1 MTINKLTYI
10 GLALCTTVLAGCKDE
25 VAVSDTL
32 SGDGNKTPLTVTAV
46 LDAGGNVAKTRAAD
60 KEFASG
66 DQMVAYL
73 RHVTWNGGFTTDDA
87 DKRTSVEADQA
98 PKLVTFS
105 CTGSTTW
112 DKSIADIYPFKADST
127 IAIDGSNS
135 QQATGLSTTP
145 KLYWDDFSNSASAAT
160 DLRTAGHYLQSYYGY
175 CYNGGDANITT
186 ALTEETGVLGW
197 KIIADQSGTDG
208 AESFKKS
215 DLLWSAEQEPV
226 KYGHADKNQDG
237 DHGDLII
244 PYTHAMSKVTVKVT
258 LGTGFDSNY
267 DFDGTAITLNDM
279 RLKCTANAPLAKLS
293 YPDPKTDNE
302 AKGSVQ
308 MKQGAGTNVS
318 TFEAIVVPSILTVG
332 NTFATITNMAGN
344 KYTIPVTEKMVQVDA
359 TNGWGIQLGSASEDV
374 SGGTAQVKPQ
384 TRAYDSTIPAG
395 TGFQMKSGVHYVLN
409 VTVNKTEVNVTA
421 TILDWDEIEAEG
433 VAEIH
438 FDNDIKDK
446 TGNIDAL
453 LQEYGFDI
461 YQSSDKTN
469 FGTRATHLRYNKT
482 SKTWKYNPAI
492 YWQGGSPEYFRA
504 LANVRADAAG
514 TTNTNESLIMENG
527 RDALWGTT
535 EAHRGKDADG
545 QDYDY
550 DEGAAIKPRTGDVP
564 LKFYHA
570 MSQITFNLVDALAG
584 NSDGASH
591 LDLHGATIQLTDLAT
606 GGTLDLN
613 TGIISP
619 SIITAGQKT
628 FSEDAGAIPSRM
640 GFFASKENG
649 VTTTYKEEVTLRN
662 YIITPQTIGN
672 DATVIVTLADGT
684 VYKAQLN
691 KCTTEVTAGGHTT
704 DEYITEW
711 KRGNHYT
718 YTIELGK
725 ETITFRAMV
734 ENWTPV
740 EGGGKATLEWD

>member
-1 MTINKLTYI
+1 MTIKKLTYI
-10 GLALCTTVLAGCKDE
+10 GLALCTAVLAGCKDE

-197 KIIADQSGTDG
+197 KIIADQSG
-208 AESFKKS
+208 AENFKKS
-215 DLLWSAEQEPV
+215 DLLWSAEQKPV
-226 KYGHADKNQDG
+226 KYGHADKNENG

-267 DFDGTAITLNDM
+267 DFVGTAITLNDM
-279 RLKCTANAPLAKLS
+279 RLKCTANAPVAKLS
-293 YPDPKTDNE
+293 YPKPETDNE
-302 AKGSVQ
+302 AKGEVK
-308 MKQGAGTNVS
+308 MKQGTGTNVS

-344 KYTIPVTEKMVQVDA
+344 KYTIPVTNKMVQEA
-359 TNGWGIQLGSASEDV
+359 KNGENGWGSQLGSASEDV

-461 YQSSDKTN
+461 YQSSDRTN

-482 SKTWKYNPAI
+482 SKTWKYDPVI

-640 GFFASKENG
+640 GFFASMENG